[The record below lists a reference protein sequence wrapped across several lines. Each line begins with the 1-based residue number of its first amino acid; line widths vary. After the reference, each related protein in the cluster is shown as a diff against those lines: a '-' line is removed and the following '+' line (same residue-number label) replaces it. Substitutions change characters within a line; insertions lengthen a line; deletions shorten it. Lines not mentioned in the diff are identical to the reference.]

1 MNDELQQQLDQAL
14 AEFEQQ
20 RLALI
25 QAREQIA
32 TVEVTVRSRDR
43 AVEVTVGADG
53 GPKALRFIDNKHK
66 AMSGQELA
74 ASVLEVMRVAREELA
89 LRVRAGFD
97 EAVGAAR
104 GTGTG
109 GPAQEPVDR
118 LDGLGLDRLLDPLRA
133 PGGPLDT
140 GGVTDRV

>member
-25 QAREQIA
+25 RARDEIA
-32 TVEVTVRSRDR
+32 AVEVTVRSRDR
-43 AVEVTVGADG
+43 AVEVTLGADG

-104 GTGTG
+104 GTGT
-109 GPAQEPVDR
+109 PAPGRQPVDR
-118 LDGLGLDRLLDPLRA
+118 LEGVGLDRLLDPLRA
-133 PGGPLDT
+133 PGGPLDLT
-140 GGVTDRV
+140 GGTDRG